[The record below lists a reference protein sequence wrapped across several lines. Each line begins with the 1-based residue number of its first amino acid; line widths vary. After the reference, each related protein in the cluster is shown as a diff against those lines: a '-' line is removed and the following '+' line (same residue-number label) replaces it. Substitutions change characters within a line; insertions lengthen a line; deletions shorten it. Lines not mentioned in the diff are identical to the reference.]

1 MPTLTKQ
8 QYAEIYKREEFNPA
22 GLCRL
27 IYILSAIAIAAAV
40 IFGISHFA
48 GKHRASGQAPQ
59 EKAVGF

>member
-8 QYAEIYKREEFNPA
+8 QYAEIYKREEYNPA

-27 IYILSAIAIAAAV
+27 ICILTAIAIAAAV

-48 GKHRASGQAPQ
+48 GKHRASGQIIQ
-59 EKAVGF
+59 TSKIK